1 MTSLPIDDVCLT
13 LEALVAV
20 SDQRRPPSD
29 QRVVRRADEPPRN
42 GAQTE
47 HLSRNGNQGS
57 NGENMTPQNRD
68 NPTGNGSENDS
79 AGRVGPTDTFDPPAF
94 DPPVFDPPVFDPA
107 TFDPGPDLPPLPT
120 LRPLPTI
127 RPLSRWS
134 VESARP
140 VRNHRRAPDV
150 TEQDPS
156 SPSDPEPAPQ
166 PARATADRPAQRV
179 LVLGGSGAIGSAVA
193 RAMAAQGARVAVH
206 HARNADGADD
216 VVAALPGDGHLS
228 VGADLA
234 DSEAVAALIRSV
246 DLQFDGLDVVINAA
260 SAGESISRASV
271 LGSSLADWTDAWTAT
286 LTVDVLGAATVAHA
300 AAAAFRA
307 RGTGGRII
315 LVAAKGRP
323 STGIG
328 NPVGLAIEQAIGAL
342 GSVLASEL
350 VPHGI
355 GVIVV
360 GSGSVPSSGWSPVV
374 LAETVAWLASGPT
387 AGLPGAVINIAG

>member
-20 SDQRRPPSD
+20 SD

-68 NPTGNGSENDS
+68 NPTGNGSENDR
-79 AGRVGPTDTFDPPAF
+79 AGRVGPTDTF

-150 TEQDPS
+150 TEQDTS

-360 GSGSVPSSGWSPVV
+360 GSGSASSSSWSPDAV
-374 LAETVAWLASGPT
+374 AETVAWLASGPT